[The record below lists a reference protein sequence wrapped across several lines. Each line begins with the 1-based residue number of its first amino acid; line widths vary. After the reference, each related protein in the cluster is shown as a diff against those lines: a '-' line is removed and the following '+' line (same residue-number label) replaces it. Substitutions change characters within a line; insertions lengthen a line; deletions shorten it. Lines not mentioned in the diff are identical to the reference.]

1 MPSYTLRDTKG
12 SALSFAEL
20 DNNYIASQAA
30 SRFPTACI
38 FTPPSSY
45 FINQAMCGSAAL
57 TTGNSI
63 ADYILLT
70 PFQVPYDLTIDQVG
84 VWQTS
89 AGSISLRVLIYTSD
103 ADGRPSSKDAET
115 ATITTA
121 QNSNTISLSHTFN
134 ANTLYWVGTHTS
146 GAETFRK
153 IDDRCLLSWSTGGAT
168 ALNTTGY
175 ATSLELTSTSVGSAP
190 TNWSFAS
197 SQYTSNTPISIGFRA
212 A

>member
-146 GAETFRK
+146 GVRTFRQCREENLMPLGL
-153 IDDRCLLSWSTGGAT
+153 DVSAQFVSTYAIVLGST
-168 ALNTTGY
+168 AI
-175 ATSLELTSTSVGSAP
+175 GSAP
-190 TNWSFAS
+190 TTWSFAA
-197 SQYTSNTPISIGFRA
+197 SQLQRPDVINLAFRRA
-212 A
+212 